1 MFTPGAMHR
10 LCRRSPGVG
19 ERRAGFGVALACRA
33 PGALRGR
40 RKGLKM
46 ERLLLIS
53 IVLALIAIPV
63 LAARDENP
71 RRGLKRALA
80 GIMAFTFVYAFLL
93 RVVLPRLG

>member
-1 MFTPGAMHR
+1 MFTPGAVHR
-10 LCRRSPGVG
+10 LCRSSPEEAAPQG
-19 ERRAGFGVALACRA
+19 RW
-33 PGALRGR
+33 PGACVSGPQGLHGR

-46 ERLLLIS
+46 ERLILIS